1 MAGIRVHCRHCPTTT
16 ILWPDQLLLVPNRGT
31 GTCLFFCPTCRRIT
45 DHPAGPDQLLLL
57 TAAGVP
63 HDGDRHRVPGGRS

>member
-1 MAGIRVHCRHCPTTT
+1 MAGIRVHCRHCPTTA
-16 ILWPDQLLLVPNRGT
+16 ILWPEQLLLVLNRGT
-31 GTCLFFCPTCRRIT
+31 GTCLSFCPACRRIT